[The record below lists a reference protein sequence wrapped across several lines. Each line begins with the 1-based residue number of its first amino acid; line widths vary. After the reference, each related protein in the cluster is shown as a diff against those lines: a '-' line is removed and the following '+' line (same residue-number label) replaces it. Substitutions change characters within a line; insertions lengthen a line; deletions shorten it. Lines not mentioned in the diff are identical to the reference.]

1 MPSYNT
7 IKTVYDSP
15 SPPGGQPL
23 PQRIGADVALYQP
36 PPQVTVPDDAIPLL
50 AHQLAAAQ

>member
-15 SPPGGQPL
+15 SPPGGQSL

-36 PPQVTVPDDAIPLL
+36 PPQVTVSDDAIPFL
-50 AHQLAAAQ
+50 ADQLAAAQ